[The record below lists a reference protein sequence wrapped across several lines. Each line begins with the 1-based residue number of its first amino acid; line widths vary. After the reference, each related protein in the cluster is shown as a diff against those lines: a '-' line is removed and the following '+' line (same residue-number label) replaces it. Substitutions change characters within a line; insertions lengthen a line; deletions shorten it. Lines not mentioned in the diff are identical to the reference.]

1 MSTMIYLTIPLTYRF
16 LYFYA
21 LNSEPIHSIGYSNS
35 ILQQHYSLLSDA
47 IKCKIPNEV
56 PFPAGFRKD
65 SKAKKEDLSLP
76 STKNEK
82 EISIEDDGAEGEN

>member
-21 LNSEPIHSIGYSNS
+21 LNSEPFHSIGYSNS

-47 IKCKIPNEV
+47 IKTP
-56 PFPAGFRKD
+56 
-65 SKAKKEDLSLP
+65 
-76 STKNEK
+76 
-82 EISIEDDGAEGEN
+82 